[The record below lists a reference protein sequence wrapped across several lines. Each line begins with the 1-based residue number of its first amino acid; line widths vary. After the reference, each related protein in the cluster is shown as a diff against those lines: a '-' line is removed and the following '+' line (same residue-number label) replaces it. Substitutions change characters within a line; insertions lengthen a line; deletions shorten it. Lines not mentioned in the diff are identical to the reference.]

1 MARLRFF
8 FFYERLNSH
17 NLITIKRN
25 VAIKKIIALDY
36 FILFAI
42 NLIFWV
48 PPKLYNG
55 YHPWYSEKNLANYS
69 GEMHRFFDK
78 LSLDSNMNSFTKRS
92 LKRKITRYAE
102 IPISPLMSHIL
113 YFSRERRLT
122 V

>member
-8 FFYERLNSH
+8 FFYERLNSQ
-17 NLITIKRN
+17 NLITIKKN

-42 NLIFWV
+42 NLIFYV
-48 PPKLYNG
+48 
-55 YHPWYSEKNLANYS
+55 YHPWYSERNLANYS
-69 GEMHRFFDK
+69 GEIHRFFDK
-78 LSLDSNMNSFTKRS
+78 LSLSSNIKTFTKRS

-113 YFSRERRLT
+113 HFSRERRLT